1 MKWHGQANCTP
12 NLSVRYDGSTGS
24 QRHYFDIYVNPGR
37 HATVTPYLLDVLDS
51 RMVIPLR
58 NLEHFPKVKLPGRLT
73 PVVTIKGRDFLLETP
88 KMGAIPRQLLTM
100 PVLSLREMHAEITS
114 ALDFLFHGY

>member
-1 MKWHGQANCTP
+1 MA
-12 NLSVRYDGSTGS
+12 R
-24 QRHYFDIYVNPGR
+24 FDVYVNPGR
-37 HATVTPYLLDVLDS
+37 HAATTPYLLDVQSDLLDVLDS